1 MMLKA
6 MYKSNLSYAPLV
18 LPLLLLP
25 LFIEWTW
32 KAYFPTAFAGI
43 REFILVAD
51 IVYILVIRILLLDTM
66 MFIFTRSRRVLHVT
80 LIRVVGLY
88 LEITVI
94 TIVYFALLFY
104 LLNVFE
110 LFHYNASISAVA
122 LANIQ
127 QHGFLAALY
136 ISTVTFTTLGL
147 GDWVPQTLNAMMA
160 VSAEV
165 ILGVVQAG
173 VFMAIVIYALQNKEV
188 VAPEQTTDP
197 SQNRAAGTGVTGH

>member
-1 MMLKA
+1 MLS
-6 MYKSNLSYAPLV
+6 MIYKSNLTYAPLL

-25 LFIEWTW
+25 LFAEWAW
-32 KAYFPTAFAGI
+32 KISFPAAFSGV
-43 REFILVAD
+43 REWVLVAD
-51 IVYILVIRILLLDTM
+51 IVYIIVVRVLLLDTM

-104 LLNVFE
+104 LLDVFE
-110 LFHYNASISAVA
+110 LFHYNASISAA
-122 LANIQ
+122 SLANIQ
-127 QHGFLAALY
+127 QHSFMAALY

-188 VAPEQTTDP
+188 VAPKGSLDQ
-197 SQNRAAGTGVTGH
+197 

>member
-1 MMLKA
+1 MLN
-6 MYKSNLSYAPLV
+6 MIYKSNLSYAPLM
-18 LPLLLLP
+18 LPLLLSP
-25 LFIEWTW
+25 LFAEWVW
-32 KAYFPTAFAGI
+32 KVSFPVAFAEA
-43 REFILVAD
+43 REWILIVD
-51 IVYILVIRILLLDTM
+51 IVYIMAVRVLLLDTM

-88 LEITVI
+88 LEITLI

-110 LFHYNASISAVA
+110 LFHYNASIGTAA
-122 LANIQ
+122 LADIQ

-188 VAPEQTTDP
+188 IAPKGSSDQ
-197 SQNRAAGTGVTGH
+197 

>member
-1 MMLKA
+1 
-6 MYKSNLSYAPLV
+6 MYKSNLTYAPLM

-25 LFIEWTW
+25 LFAEWYW
-32 KAYFPTAFAGI
+32 KISFPAAFAGV
-43 REFILVAD
+43 RELILVAD
-51 IVYILVIRILLLDTM
+51 IIYIMVVRVLLLDTM
-66 MFIFTRSRRVLHVT
+66 MFIFTRSRRVSHVT

-104 LLNVFE
+104 LLEVFD
-110 LFHYNASISAVA
+110 LFHYNALISADS

-127 QHGFLAALY
+127 QHAFLAALY

-188 VAPEQTTDP
+188 VEAKESPY
-197 SQNRAAGTGVTGH
+197 H

>member
-1 MMLKA
+1 
-6 MYKSNLSYAPLV
+6 
-18 LPLLLLP
+18 
-25 LFIEWTW
+25 
-32 KAYFPTAFAGI
+32 
-43 REFILVAD
+43 
-51 IVYILVIRILLLDTM
+51 

-88 LEITVI
+88 LEITLI

-104 LLNVFE
+104 LLDVFE
-110 LFHYNASISAVA
+110 LFHYNASIDADS

-127 QHGFLAALY
+127 QHAFLTSLY

-160 VSAEV
+160 ISAEV

-188 VAPEQTTDP
+188 VGPKESPDQ
-197 SQNRAAGTGVTGH
+197 